1 MDKENKREETM
12 TLEEKRVIRRQV
24 EYESAINLL
33 FHAKDIVYDARCLMT
48 SSKEFEEI
56 KNKIMK
62 IEFGIYDLERELM
75 KDYNERY
82 QSDRYELDDE
92 NDTD

>member
-1 MDKENKREETM
+1 M
-12 TLEEKRVIRRQV
+12 TLEEKRVMRRQV

-33 FHAKDIVYDARCLMT
+33 CHAYDMVYDARCIMT
-48 SSKEFEEI
+48 SSNEFEGI
-56 KNKIMK
+56 RNKIMM
-62 IEFGIYDLERELM
+62 IEFGISNLKKDLM

-82 QSDRYELDDE
+82 DSDRYELGDE

>member
-1 MDKENKREETM
+1 MDEEREKTM
-12 TLEEKRVIRRQV
+12 TLEEQRVMRRQV

-56 KNKIMK
+56 KNRIMK
-62 IEFGIYDLERELM
+62 VETDIWALENDLM

-82 QSDRYELDDE
+82 KSDRYDLGDEDD
-92 NDTD
+92 TY